1 MAINK
6 NHEFEE
12 LDGVKCAIVERNV
25 SQERVNFLKELL
37 EFNKYKVVIVAS
49 IPKAPLPVAA
59 APVATV
65 ETLIDTVP
73 PPPPP
78 ADSFFSCLPAFQIFS
93 WLPGFQIPSSSVSP
107 WFQPPPRMGRE
118 NRWTKNP
125 ISVQSPFPSISYA
138 TPSLPFRPGPCG
150 H

>member
-78 ADSFFSCLPAFQIFS
+78 SLPPAPTSFTV
-93 WLPGFQIPSSSVSP
+93 GVTDVS
-107 WFQPPPRMGRE
+107 F
-118 NRWTKNP
+118 NP
-125 ISVQSPFPSISYA
+125 INAIFGRLLK
-138 TPSLPFRPGPCG
+138 TKDG
-150 H
+150 HVVTLAYWQQKEAVSHDEIPYFENKVL